1 MALKRNYI
9 TKSGVAVAY
18 WKLSNFSPVL
28 SQKIMNI
35 ELVPYVSDR
44 TRQDGY
50 EPVFEEKRMVRVNRQ
65 NFEEYF
71 SPEALNRNS
80 QKNFYEVIYQFV
92 KEQDEFFQNAQDC

>member
-1 MALKRNYI
+1 
-9 TKSGVAVAY
+9 
-18 WKLSNFSPVL
+18 
-28 SQKIMNI
+28 
-35 ELVPYVSDR
+35 
-44 TRQDGY
+44 
-50 EPVFEEKRMVRVNRQ
+50 MVRVNRQ